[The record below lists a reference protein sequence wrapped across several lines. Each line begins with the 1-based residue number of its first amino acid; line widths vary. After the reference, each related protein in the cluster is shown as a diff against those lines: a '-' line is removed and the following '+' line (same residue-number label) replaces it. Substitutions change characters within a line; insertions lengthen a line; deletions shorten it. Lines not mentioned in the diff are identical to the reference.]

1 MRRAVWTSIFSLLA
15 SLAFAQPRH
24 GRFGSPDRSG
34 SPEENEI
41 RQAAGSMHSFWNRGD
56 ARNYS
61 TALSD
66 DTDWENAAG
75 WRIRGRAAVAQFL
88 GEYLWAPGYRPAYR
102 QTGERVRMLGPDLAV
117 VESEADAS
125 STVEPNGPP
134 RRMREMQF
142 FQKRGGR
149 WQVISTRMWEPR
161 PGPQPPR
168 LQGLSP
174 EPFRR

>member
-1 MRRAVWTSIFSLLA
+1 MRDAVWTFLFSLLA
-15 SLAFAQPRH
+15 AVALAQPRH
-24 GRFGSPDRSG
+24 GRLGSPDRSG
-34 SPEENEI
+34 SPEENEV
-41 RQAAGSMHSFWNRGD
+41 RQAAESMHAFWNRGD

-88 GEYLWAPGYRPAYR
+88 GEYLWAQGSRPVYRSS
-102 QTGERVRMLGPDLAV
+102 GERVRILGAELAV
-117 VESEADAS
+117 VESEAEAS
-125 STVEPNGPP
+125 STVEPGGAP
-134 RRMREMQF
+134 RRVREMQF

-174 EPFRR
+174 VPFDR